1 LVTNKIVA
9 ADKVAINGGSNGGKE
24 FRNLFHDDVLT
35 DILQASWLALVSILP
50 RKARLGLLSQK
61 LE

>member
-1 LVTNKIVA
+1 MA

-35 DILQASWLALVSILP
+35 VILQASWSALVSILP

-61 LE
+61 WG